1 MRIESTENEIKNEQ
15 NKIWL
20 EEDEME
26 LQVNFIE
33 KRDDIYVLN
42 NRAIIDGEAY
52 NNFEVEVQL
61 LDDIEIKSVSDILSA
76 EWDWYDF
83 LI

>member
-1 MRIESTENEIKNEQ
+1 MKIEATENEIKNEQ

-33 KRDDIYVLN
+33 KRDNIYVLN

-61 LDDIEIKSVSDILSA
+61 LEDLDIKSVSDILNA